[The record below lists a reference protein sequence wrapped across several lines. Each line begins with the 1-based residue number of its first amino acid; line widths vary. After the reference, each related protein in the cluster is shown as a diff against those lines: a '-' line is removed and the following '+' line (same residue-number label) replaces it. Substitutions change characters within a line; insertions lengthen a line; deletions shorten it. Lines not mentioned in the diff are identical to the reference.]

1 MENYLRITG
10 TKEQLDE
17 AVMKLCGKKNI
28 IKFKPGGSYLKK
40 HPLVPPIVEKEKAP
54 VEFEPGFNN
63 EERLISFKTN
73 HMPPFMLYKG
83 VTKQFPDIEM
93 EYAYMDDT
101 WYPEVGHGFYKA
113 GKAHDCECKEVKPF
127 SPQRAMILYE
137 YYLQG
142 MKYN

>member
-1 MENYLRITG
+1 MRNYLRISG
-10 TKEQLDE
+10 NKAQLDD

-28 IKFKPGGSYLKK
+28 IKFKPGGTYLKK
-40 HPLVPPIVEKEKAP
+40 HPLIPDTATKEKSP
-54 VEFEPGFNN
+54 VMFERGFDD
-63 EERLISFKTN
+63 ERLIAFDTQY
-73 HMPPFMLYKG
+73 MPPFMLYKG

-113 GKAHDCECKEVKPF
+113 GKAHSCECQEIKPF
-127 SPQRAMILYE
+127 SPQRAVILYE